1 VNSFWRIEH
10 QTFADDFLTCQLKNV
25 VLKRVVLNLEKNLKY
40 VFSNPALEVRT
51 GSSASTSYSSQRPP
65 STASLALNEMVH
77 KIGPTSTD
85 LPHVPIRFFLWRSVI
100 FVKPFR
106 TICSVQA
113 SPFSPLLIFSL
124 EWSLLLT
131 LLFSASLHCL
141 YFYRQY
147 HLQFSNLSI
156 FKRHLKT
163 HLFQAAFNINLV
175 NPSYAPWFIFDFG
188 AV

>member
-1 VNSFWRIEH
+1 MNSFWRIEH

-40 VFSNPALEVRT
+40 VFSNPALKVRT

-77 KIGPTSTD
+77 KSTD

-113 SPFSPLLIFSL
+113 SPFFTSAN
-124 EWSLLLT
+124 LLT
-131 LLFSASLHCL
+131 RMKL
-141 YFYRQY
+141 
-147 HLQFSNLSI
+147 
-156 FKRHLKT
+156 
-163 HLFQAAFNINLV
+163 AFNSRVFSVSALSVFLQTVSLAILK
-175 NPSYAPWFIFDFG
+175 PFHI
-188 AV
+188 